1 VNFVPEGNVFT
12 IIFPFIL
19 WHQRR
24 EAVVLIHV
32 EHNWLHQRHYFLVI
46 PIAFN
51 RSCNQLGDG
60 FTVIPEMVT
69 PQ

>member
-1 VNFVPEGNVFT
+1 VNFVQRQCFY
-12 IIFPFIL
+12 IIFHLFFG
-19 WHQRR
+19 HQRR

-32 EHNWLHQRHYFLVI
+32 EHNWLHQRHYFLGVI